1 MDGAHYAFMPRAK
14 EIKSMYNELA
24 TIDERGVSHSRY
36 TTYLFETDR
45 YERARLAF
53 YFSIIQEAAGVHAAL
68 RGLSLTDL
76 RSEGVT
82 WVITRNRVKV
92 HRYVRWG
99 EVVYVKTWA
108 TQPVR
113 LHMPRIIE
121 GYDKEGV
128 LIFRSTTL
136 WAILDKRNGKPQRP
150 QVYSDRMVLP
160 APDDAD
166 YPITITM
173 PKPINGDEAV
183 VLLASSDVTPTY
195 DDTDRNHHVNN
206 LSYLNWA
213 LGALPSELRDQYNI
227 TTIDASYLKQTF
239 LTDELSVQTWGATA
253 EMMEEDEPSFF
264 HRIVRKDGEAVWEAH
279 SKWKK
284 REEFRA

>member
-150 QVYSDRMVLP
+150 RWRDGWF
-160 APDDAD
+160 APMMRTH
-166 YPITITM
+166 ITITM
-173 PKPINGDEAV
+173 PKPTTARRV
-183 VLLASSDVTPTY
+183 VLLESTEVTPTY